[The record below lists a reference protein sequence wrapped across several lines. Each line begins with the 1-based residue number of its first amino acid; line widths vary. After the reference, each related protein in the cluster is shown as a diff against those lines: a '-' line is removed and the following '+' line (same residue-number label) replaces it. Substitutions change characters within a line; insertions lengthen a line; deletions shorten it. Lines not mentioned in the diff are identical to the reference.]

1 MSFRSRLLRQKI
13 VQVSTA
19 EYNDGWSVTPITF
32 LLFEDRWGRRSYR
45 VKAASRDLGAREY
58 AYFDSP
64 ILAWM
69 HGGEIPPS
77 RLTDKRMAGRQP
89 DAGGGNTRNWTDA
102 MSLAERER
110 LSKVLEML
118 GSEHEGEIVNA
129 AKAASTF
136 LKARNLTWAEAL
148 GVGPK

>member
-1 MSFRSRLLRQKI
+1 
-13 VQVSTA
+13 
-19 EYNDGWSVTPITF
+19 
-32 LLFEDRWGRRSYR
+32 
-45 VKAASRDLGAREY
+45 
-58 AYFDSP
+58 
-64 ILAWM
+64 M

-89 DAGGGNTRNWTDA
+89 DAGSGNTRNLTEA